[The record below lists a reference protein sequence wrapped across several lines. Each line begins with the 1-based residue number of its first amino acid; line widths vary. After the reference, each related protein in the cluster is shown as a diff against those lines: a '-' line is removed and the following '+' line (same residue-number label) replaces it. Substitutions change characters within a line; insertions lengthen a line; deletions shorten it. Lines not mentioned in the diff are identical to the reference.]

1 MSITLPETRT
11 LTVKKAN
18 GIAEVHIHV
27 NKTNAY
33 DLEYYKELNAAIDD
47 IRFDNDIKVAVLM
60 SDMPK

>member
-1 MSITLPETRT
+1 MTTAETKT
-11 LTVKKAN
+11 KNLTVVKN
-18 GIAEVHIHV
+18 EGIAEVHIHV